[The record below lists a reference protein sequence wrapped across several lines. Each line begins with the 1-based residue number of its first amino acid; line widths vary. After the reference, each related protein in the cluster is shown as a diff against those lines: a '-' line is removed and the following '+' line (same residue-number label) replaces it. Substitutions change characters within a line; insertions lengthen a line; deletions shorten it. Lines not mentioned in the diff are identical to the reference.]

1 MARWVPA
8 CAGTTSLETR
18 IMWSYSL
25 RRLLGAIPTLFVVMT
40 ISFFMMR
47 LAPGG
52 PFDRER
58 MLSPAVEENIQRA
71 YDLDKPLVAQYGIY
85 LWKALHGDLGPSFKY
100 QDYTVVELI
109 ASGFPVSFKIGL
121 TAIILALVLGG
132 GLGIVAALRQNS
144 VIDHLVMA
152 VAMIGIT
159 VPNFVVAPLMTLVLG
174 VYLRLLP
181 AGGYGD
187 GGWRN
192 LLLPTIALALPPIA
206 YIARLTRASMIEVLR
221 SNYIR
226 TARAKG
232 LPARVV
238 VSRHAVRAAFLPVVS
253 YLGPAIAGIITGSV
267 VIETIFGIPGIGRY
281 FVQGALNRDY
291 TLVMGV
297 VIFYGSLII
306 LLNLAVDLV
315 YGLLDPKVRYD

>member
-1 MARWVPA
+1 MLA
-8 CAGTTSLETR
+8 
-18 IMWSYSL
+18 YSL
-25 RRLLGAIPTLFVVMT
+25 RRLGGAIPTLFVVMT
-40 ISFFMMR
+40 VTFFMMR

-58 MLSPAVEENIQRA
+58 MLAPAVEANIKKA
-71 YDLDKPLVAQYGIY
+71 YNLDQPLVVQYGLY
-85 LWKALHGDLGPSFKY
+85 LSKALRGDLGPSFKY

-109 ASGFPVSFKIGL
+109 SSGFPVSFEIGI
-121 TAIILALVLGG
+121 TAILLALLVGG
-132 GLGIVAALRQNS
+132 GLGIFAALRQNS
-144 VIDHLVMA
+144 GIDHAVMA
-152 VAMIGIT
+152 TAMIGIT
-159 VPNFVVAPLMTLVLG
+159 VPNFVMAPLMTLVLG

-181 AGGYGD
+181 VGGYS
-187 GGWRN
+187 GGSLRN
-192 LLLPTIALALPPIA
+192 LILPTVALALPPVA

-232 LPARVV
+232 LPGRLVV
-238 VSRHAVRAAFLPVVS
+238 GRHALRAALLPVVS
-253 YLGPAIAGIITGSV
+253 YLGPTIAGIITGSV

-297 VIFYGSLII
+297 VIFYGALII
-306 LLNLAVDLV
+306 LLNLLVDLI
-315 YGLLDPKVRYD
+315 YGVLDPKIRYD

>member
-1 MARWVPA
+1 M
-8 CAGTTSLETR
+8 TR
-18 IMWSYSL
+18 YIV
-25 RRLLGAIPTLFVVMT
+25 RRLIGTIPTLFVVMT

-109 ASGFPVSFKIGL
+109 ASGFSVSFKIGL
-121 TAIILALVLGG
+121 TAIVLALVLGG

>member
-1 MARWVPA
+1 MLA
-8 CAGTTSLETR
+8 
-18 IMWSYSL
+18 YSL
-25 RRLLGAIPTLFVVMT
+25 RRLGGAIPTLFLVMT
-40 ISFFMMR
+40 VSFFMMR

-58 MLSPAVEENIQRA
+58 MLAPAIEASIKKA
-71 YDLDKPLVAQYGIY
+71 YNLDQPLIVQYGIY
-85 LWKALHGDLGPSFKY
+85 LSKALKGDLGPSFKY

-109 ASGFPVSFKIGL
+109 ESGFPVSFEIGI
-121 TAIILALVLGG
+121 TAIILAVLVGG
-132 GLGIVAALRQNS
+132 GLGIFAALRQNS
-144 VIDHLVMA
+144 GLDHAVMA
-152 VAMIGIT
+152 TAMIGIT
-159 VPNFVVAPLMTLVLG
+159 VPNFVMAPLMTLVLG

-181 AGGYGD
+181 VGGYG
-187 GGWRN
+187 GGSLRN
-192 LLLPTIALALPPIA
+192 MILPTIALALPPVA
-206 YIARLTRASMIEVLR
+206 YIARLTRASMIEVMR

-232 LPARVV
+232 LPGRLVV
-238 VSRHAVRAAFLPVVS
+238 GRHALRAAFLPVVS

-306 LLNLAVDLV
+306 LLNLLVDLA
-315 YGLLDPKVRYD
+315 YGLLDPKIRYD

>member
-1 MARWVPA
+1 ML
-8 CAGTTSLETR
+8 G
-18 IMWSYSL
+18 YSL
-25 RRLLGAIPTLFVVMT
+25 RRLGGAIPTLFVVVT
-40 ISFFMMR
+40 LSFFMMR

-58 MLSPAVEENIQRA
+58 MLAPAVEANIKKA
-71 YDLDKPLVAQYGIY
+71 YNLDQPLIVQYGLY
-85 LWKALHGDLGPSFKY
+85 LEKALKGDLGPSFKY
-100 QDYTVVELI
+100 QDYSVVELI
-109 ASGFPVSFKIGL
+109 ESGFPVSFEIGIA
-121 TAIILALVLGG
+121 AIILAVLVGG

-144 VIDHLVMA
+144 GIDHAVMA
-152 VAMIGIT
+152 TAMIGIT
-159 VPNFVVAPLMTLVLG
+159 VPNFVMAPLMTLILG

-181 AGGYGD
+181 VGGYG
-187 GGWRN
+187 GGSLRN
-192 LLLPTIALALPPIA
+192 LILPTVALALPPVA

-232 LPARVV
+232 LPGRLVV
-238 VSRHAVRAAFLPVVS
+238 GRHALRGAFLPVVS
-253 YLGPAIAGIITGSV
+253 YLGPAVAGIITGSV

-297 VIFYGSLII
+297 VIFYGALII
-306 LLNLAVDLV
+306 LLNLLVDLA
-315 YGLLDPKVRYD
+315 YGVLDPKIRYD

>member
-1 MARWVPA
+1 MLA
-8 CAGTTSLETR
+8 
-18 IMWSYSL
+18 YSL
-25 RRLLGAIPTLFVVMT
+25 RRLGGAIPTLFVVMT
-40 ISFFMMR
+40 LSFFMMR

-58 MLSPAVEENIQRA
+58 MLAPAVEANIKKA
-71 YDLDKPLVAQYGIY
+71 YNLDQPLIVQYGIY
-85 LWKALHGDLGPSFKY
+85 LSKAVKGDLGPSFKY

-109 ASGFPVSFKIGL
+109 ESGFPVSFEIGIA
-121 TAIILALVLGG
+121 AIILAVFIGG
-132 GLGIVAALRQNS
+132 GLGIYAALRQNS
-144 VIDHLVMA
+144 GIDHAVMA
-152 VAMIGIT
+152 TAMIGIT
-159 VPNFVVAPLMTLVLG
+159 VPNFVMAPLMTLILG

-181 AGGYGD
+181 VGGYG
-187 GGWRN
+187 GGSLRN
-192 LLLPTIALALPPIA
+192 LILPTVALALPPVA

-232 LPARVV
+232 LPGRLVV
-238 VSRHAVRAAFLPVVS
+238 GRHGLRAAFLPVVS

-306 LLNLAVDLV
+306 LLNLLVDLA
-315 YGLLDPKVRYD
+315 YGVLDPKIRYD

>member
-1 MARWVPA
+1 
-8 CAGTTSLETR
+8 
-18 IMWSYSL
+18 MWAYSL

-40 ISFFMMR
+40 VSFFMMR

-58 MLSPAVEENIQRA
+58 MLAPAVEANIQKA
-71 YDLDKPLVAQYGIY
+71 YDLDQPLIIQYGRY
-85 LWKALHGDLGPSFKY
+85 LAKALQGDLGPSFKY

-109 ASGFPVSFKIGL
+109 ANGFPVSFQIGI
-121 TAIILALVLGG
+121 TAIILALVIGGSLGV
-132 GLGIVAALRQNS
+132 LAALRQNS
-144 VIDHLVMA
+144 VIDHGVMA
-152 VAMIGIT
+152 LAMIGIAI
-159 VPNFVVAPLMTLVLG
+159 PNFVMAPLMTLIIG
-174 VYLRLLP
+174 VYLKLLP
-181 AGGYGD
+181 VGGYG
-187 GGWRN
+187 GGSLRN
-192 LLLPTIALALPPIA
+192 LILPTIALALPPIA
-206 YIARLTRASMIEVLR
+206 YIARLTRASMIEVLH
-221 SNYIR
+221 SNYVR

-232 LPARVV
+232 LPPRLVIG
-238 VSRHAVRAAFLPVVS
+238 RHALRAAFLPVVS

-306 LLNLAVDLV
+306 LLNLVVDLV

>member
-1 MARWVPA
+1 
-8 CAGTTSLETR
+8 
-18 IMWSYSL
+18 MWAYSL
-25 RRLLGAIPTLFVVMT
+25 RRLLGAIPTLFVVLT
-40 ISFFMMR
+40 VSFFMMR
-47 LAPGG
+47 LTPGG

-58 MLSPAVEENIQRA
+58 MLSPAVEANIKKA
-71 YDLDKPLVAQYGIY
+71 YNLDQPLVVQYGIY
-85 LWKALHGDLGPSFKY
+85 LAKVFKGDLGPSFKY

-109 ASGFPVSFKIGL
+109 ASGFPVSFRIGMS
-121 TAIILALVLGG
+121 AIILALLIGG
-132 GLGIVAALRQNS
+132 SLGIVAALRQNS
-144 VIDHLVMA
+144 GADHAVMA
-152 VAMIGIT
+152 IAMVGIT
-159 VPNFVVAPLMTLVLG
+159 IPNFVMAPLMTLVIG
-174 VYLRLLP
+174 VYLGLLP
-181 AGGYGD
+181 VGGYG
-187 GGWRN
+187 GGSLRN
-192 LLLPTIALALPPIA
+192 LILPTVALALPPIA

-232 LPARVV
+232 LPARLVIG
-238 VSRHAVRAAFLPVVS
+238 RHALRAAFLPVLS

-297 VIFYGSLII
+297 VVFYGSLII
-306 LLNLAVDLV
+306 LLNLLVDLA

>member
-1 MARWVPA
+1 
-8 CAGTTSLETR
+8 
-18 IMWSYSL
+18 MWSYSL

-58 MLSPAVEENIQRA
+58 MLAPAVEANIRKA
-71 YDLDKPLVAQYGIY
+71 YDLDQPLIVQYGIY
-85 LWKALHGDLGPSFKY
+85 LSKALRGDLGPSFKY

-109 ASGFPVSFKIGL
+109 ASGFPVSFQIGI
-121 TAIILALVLGG
+121 TAIILALVIGGSLGV
-132 GLGIVAALRQNS
+132 LAALRQNS
-144 VIDHLVMA
+144 LVDHGVMA
-152 VAMIGIT
+152 LAMIGIAI
-159 VPNFVVAPLMTLVLG
+159 PNFVMAPLMTLVIG
-174 VYLRLLP
+174 VYLKLLP
-181 AGGYGD
+181 AGGYGE

-192 LLLPTIALALPPIA
+192 LLLPTIALALPPVA

-221 SNYIR
+221 SNYVR

-232 LPARVV
+232 LPSRLVLG
-238 VSRHAVRAAFLPVVS
+238 RHALRAAFLPVVS

-306 LLNLAVDLV
+306 LLNLVVDLV